1 MKPLAKFLLLCFFLL
16 IGVAFTQAFACQPAS
31 SHHIKPKLYVTEN
44 AKCGRYGTLQD
55 VFLSDNDF
63 VFSIEDED
71 DDYEGRRHE
80 SAVNHGAIWSGSYN
94 YLDNIS
100 SAASYQIDPT
110 SFYTSQIYLAQGVL
124 RI

>member
-1 MKPLAKFLLLCFFLL
+1 MKPFANFLLLCFFLL
-16 IGVAFTQAFACQPAS
+16 IGVAFTQAFACQPSS

-44 AKCGRYGTLQD
+44 AKCGRYGSLQD

-71 DDYEGRRHE
+71 DEHERRHE
-80 SAVNHGAIWSGSYN
+80 SKVDHGSICYSFSN

-100 SAASYQIDPT
+100 SGTSYQIAPAI
-110 SFYTSQIYLAQGVL
+110 FYISQIYIAQRVL